1 LIRFAIDNGGDIE
14 MAKAID
20 MHVHLPTASFLDGAL
35 KPFKEPAE
43 AFFRSKVP
51 VREMDEVARVY
62 EELDIVAVLL
72 AWDAE
77 TATGLPPLTNDEVAD
92 VVKKHPRQFVGFA
105 CVDPWKGE
113 RAVDEM
119 RRAITE
125 LGLIGAKFHPGV
137 QAFYP
142 NDKQFYP
149 LYEKITE
156 LGVPALFHTGTNG
169 LGAGK
174 PGGMGVRLDYTRPIY
189 LDHVAADFPE
199 LTIIGAHPAWPW
211 HEEMLAVIGHKS
223 NVFMDLSGW
232 SPKYVPKAIMDE
244 ARTRLQDRILFGSDY
259 PFIMPQRWLADFDS
273 LEGFSPAVRQKIL
286 HDNAARILKLGSA

>member
-1 LIRFAIDNGGDIE
+1 

-20 MHVHLPTASFLDGAL
+20 MHVHLPTASFLDGAV
-35 KPFKEPAE
+35 KPFIEPAE

-51 VREMDEVARVY
+51 VREMAEVARVY
-62 EELDIVAVLL
+62 DELDILAVLL

-92 VVKKHPRQFVGFA
+92 VVKEYPRQFVGFA

-113 RAVDEM
+113 RAVAEM
-119 RRAITE
+119 RRAITA
-125 LGLIGAKFHPGV
+125 LGLIGAKFHPGI

-149 LYEKITE
+149 LYEEISR

-169 LGAGK
+169 LGAGT
-174 PGGMGVRLDYTRPIY
+174 PGGMGVRLDFTRPIY

-211 HEEMLAVIGHKS
+211 HEEMLAIIGHKS

-232 SPKYVPKAIMDE
+232 SPKYVPKPILDE
-244 ARTRLQDRILFGSDY
+244 ARGRLQDRILFGSDY
-259 PFIMPQRWLADFDS
+259 PFITPQRWLADFDS

-286 HDNAARILKLGSA
+286 HDNAARILKLEAT

>member
-1 LIRFAIDNGGDIE
+1 

-20 MHVHLPTASFLDGAL
+20 MPVHLPTASFLDGAI
-35 KPFKEPAE
+35 KPFREPAE
-43 AFFRSKVP
+43 AFFRSRVP

-62 EELDIVAVLL
+62 QELDIIGVLL

-77 TATGLPPLTNDEVAD
+77 TATGLPPLTNDEVAA
-92 VVKKHPRQFVGFA
+92 VVAKYPGQFVGFA
-105 CVDPWKGE
+105 SVDPWKGK

-119 RRAITE
+119 QRAINE
-125 LGLIGAKFHPGV
+125 LGLIGAKFHPGI

-149 LYEKITE
+149 LYERISE

-169 LGAGK
+169 LGAGT
-174 PGGMGVRLDYTRPIY
+174 PGGMGVKLDFSRPIY
-189 LDHVAADFPE
+189 LDHVAADFPG

-211 HEEMLAVIGHKS
+211 HEEMLAIIGHKS

-232 SPKYVPKAIMDE
+232 SPKYIPKAIMDE
-244 ARTRLQDRILFGSDY
+244 ARGRLQDRILFGSDY
-259 PFIMPQRWLADFDS
+259 PFITPSRWLSDFET
-273 LEGFSPAVRQKIL
+273 LGGFTAEVTRKIL
-286 HDNAARILKLGSA
+286 HDNAARLLELADS

>member
-1 LIRFAIDNGGDIE
+1 
-14 MAKAID
+14 MPYAID
-20 MHVHLPTASFLDGAL
+20 MHVHLPTASFLDGAI
-35 KPFKEPAE
+35 KPFREPAE

-62 EELDIVAVLL
+62 EGLDIIGVLL

-77 TATGLPPLTNDEVAD
+77 TATGLPPLTNEEVAA
-92 VVKKHPRQFVGFA
+92 VVKKYPGRFVGFA
-105 CVDPWKGE
+105 SVDPWKGKRAIDQME
-113 RAVDEM
+113 RAIE
-119 RRAITE
+119 E
-125 LGLIGAKFHPGV
+125 LGLIGAKFHPGI

-149 LYEKITE
+149 LYEKITQ

-169 LGAGK
+169 LGAGM
-174 PGGMGVRLDYTRPIY
+174 PGGMGVKMDFSRPIY
-189 LDHVAADFPE
+189 LDHVAADFPG

-211 HEEMLAVIGHKS
+211 HEEMLAIIGHKS

-232 SPKYVPKAIMDE
+232 SPKYIPKMIMDE

-259 PFIMPQRWLADFDS
+259 PFITPSRWLADFDT
-273 LEGFSPAVRQKIL
+273 LEGFSSEVRQKIL
-286 HDNAARILKLGSA
+286 HGNATRLLKLAGS